1 MFKFLEGKCGL
12 IKMVDWIDIGCLC
25 YDFIN
30 DLLFDFKKK
39 KNFYL
44 FRCGRL

>member
-1 MFKFLEGKCGL
+1 
-12 IKMVDWIDIGCLC
+12 MVDWIDIGCLC

-39 KNFYL
+39 RIFIYL
-44 FRCGRL
+44 GVGGYRK

>member
-1 MFKFLEGKCGL
+1 
-12 IKMVDWIDIGCLC
+12 MVDWIDIGCLC

-39 KNFYL
+39 KEFL
-44 FRCGRL
+44 FI